1 MGQESMANYDQEG
14 RNARR
19 PNPVDIHVGSR
30 VRLRRMLVGMSQEKL
45 GEFLGLT
52 FQQVQKYEQG
62 KNRIGASR
70 LHAISQVLGVSIQY
84 FYDELEG
91 NIGVGFAINGFRDPP
106 PENLISDF
114 MASREGI
121 DLIKAIIRIK
131 DPAVRRAII
140 SLAQS
145 LAGDDEAS

>member
-1 MGQESMANYDQEG
+1 MGRDSMPNDDSEE

-19 PNPVDIHVGSR
+19 PNPVDVHVGGR
-30 VRLRRMLVGMSQEKL
+30 VRMRRMLVGMSQEKL

-70 LHAISQVLGVSIQY
+70 LHAISQVLAVPIQY
-84 FYDELEG
+84 FYDDLDG
-91 NIGVGFAINGFRDPP
+91 NSGAGLAVAGFRDPP

-114 MASREGI
+114 MASREGV
-121 DLIKAIIRIK
+121 DLLKAIVRVK
-131 DPAVRRAII
+131 DPAVRRAIVALVEA
-140 SLAQS
+140 LAREVDP
-145 LAGDDEAS
+145 A